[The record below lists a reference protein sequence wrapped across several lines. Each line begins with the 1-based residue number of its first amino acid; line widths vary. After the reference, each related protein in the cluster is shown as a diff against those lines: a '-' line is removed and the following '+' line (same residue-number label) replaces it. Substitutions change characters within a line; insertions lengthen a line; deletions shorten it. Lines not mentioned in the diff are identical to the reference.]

1 MSDDWDSEDRQT
13 IEPEVNSWKEYLEKA
28 KEFRIA
34 EWTKEYNQAYKNGFD
49 NSYNHLTKELG
60 LFFWGRGGEQFVKH
74 YFSYCFEIPDYK
86 GRALRIIKD
95 LDFDQKLTLNA
106 QDFLDCVDCLGEQ
119 KVKELIKKLA
129 GVEQK

>member
-1 MSDDWDSEDRQT
+1 MSD
-13 IEPEVNSWKEYLEKA
+13 WKEYLEKA

-60 LFFWGRGGEQFVKH
+60 LFFWGRGGKQFV
-74 YFSYCFEIPDYK
+74 YRFVFENGIFHEKRQSLDYLIPLAKQCHTK
-86 GRALRIIKD
+86 GAG
-95 LDFDQKLTLNA
+95 
-106 QDFLDCVDCLGEQ
+106 DFLDCLACLGEK

-129 GVEQK
+129 GVEQKK